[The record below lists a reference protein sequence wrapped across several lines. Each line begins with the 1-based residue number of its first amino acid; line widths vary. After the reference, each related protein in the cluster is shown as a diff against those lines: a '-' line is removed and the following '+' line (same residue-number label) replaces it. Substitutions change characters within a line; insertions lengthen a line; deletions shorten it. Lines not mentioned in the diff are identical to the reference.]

1 MLKAETRVI
10 GIDDGGTRRKRRI
23 VVGAVFRGGLW
34 LDGVV
39 STFIDVSI
47 SPVGRILGRMVTAS
61 KFYKELRY
69 AILHGSMLQSA
80 RPSLP
85 LEFNTITRLPT
96 IAILKPRRN
105 RRFDYVAERKKNAVN
120 FKLPDFSVLCLDV
133 SREKAME
140 VFGITCVRGSMPE
153 PVRVAGLIASAA
165 NAQKD

>member
-10 GIDDGGTRRKRRI
+10 GVDDGGTRRKRRI

-39 STFIDVSI
+39 STFVDVSL

-69 AILHGSMLQSA
+69 AILHGSMLESA

-96 IAILKPRRN
+96 IAILEQRRN
-105 RRFDYVAERKKNAVN
+105 RRFDHIAERRRNAVN
-120 FKLPDFSVLCLDV
+120 FKLADFSVLCLDV
-133 SREKAME
+133 SRERAME
-140 VFGITCVRGSMPE
+140 VFGITCVRGSLPE

>member
-1 MLKAETRVI
+1 LKTETRVI
-10 GIDDGGTRRKRRI
+10 GIDDGDTRRKRRL

-34 LDGVV
+34 LDGIV
-39 STFIDVSI
+39 STFVDVSAS
-47 SPVGRILGRMVTAS
+47 SPGRILGKMVTTS

-85 LEFNTITRLPT
+85 IEFNSITRLPT
-96 IAILKPRRN
+96 ITILKPRWN
-105 RRFDYVAERKKNAVN
+105 KRFDYVTKRRKNAVN
-120 FKLPDFSVLCLDV
+120 FKLHGLSVLCLDLTK
-133 SREKAME
+133 EKATQ
-140 VFGITCVRGSMPE
+140 VFGITCIRGGLPE